1 MKKKVKKSQKKNHN
15 KSLLQQMIGNKKVLI
30 ISFVVLVIIA
40 FCLYKVIVFIQ
51 NPTDTFSVEQG
62 QIYQEE
68 RATGYIIRDETVV
81 KGDNYK
87 NGMEQ
92 IKTEGERVAKGD
104 AIFRYYTTGE
114 EELVKKIQ
122 DLDVKISEAMANTN
136 DLLPADV
143 ASLESQIEANIYSL
157 YTVNNLQTIQETK
170 KEIANNINKKA
181 KIAGEKSPAGSYLKK
196 LIDERSEYENQL
208 NEGAEYLNAPISGV
222 VSYKVDGYEDALT
235 TDDFSNLSTEF
246 LENLNLKTGQIV
258 ADSTESAKI
267 INNFE
272 CYIACSLDS
281 EQASNVEVGDEVK
294 LRLPSEAEITS
305 STEYVKQDGDKILI
319 VFKIDQQVQELISYR
334 KISFDIIWWSDSGK
348 KIPNDAIGTETKGE
362 NQVAYV
368 IRTRGG
374 YQTKIWVKILRQ
386 NDKYAIVD
394 NYTSTELKELGYTD
408 EEIQG
413 RSTLTLYDEILRKPT
428 S

>member
-170 KEIANNINKKA
+170 KK
-181 KIAGEKSPAGSYLKK
+181 
-196 LIDERSEYENQL
+196 
-208 NEGAEYLNAPISGV
+208 
-222 VSYKVDGYEDALT
+222 
-235 TDDFSNLSTEF
+235 
-246 LENLNLKTGQIV
+246 
-258 ADSTESAKI
+258 
-267 INNFE
+267 
-272 CYIACSLDS
+272 
-281 EQASNVEVGDEVK
+281 
-294 LRLPSEAEITS
+294 
-305 STEYVKQDGDKILI
+305 
-319 VFKIDQQVQELISYR
+319 
-334 KISFDIIWWSDSGK
+334 
-348 KIPNDAIGTETKGE
+348 
-362 NQVAYV
+362 
-368 IRTRGG
+368 
-374 YQTKIWVKILRQ
+374 
-386 NDKYAIVD
+386 
-394 NYTSTELKELGYTD
+394 
-408 EEIQG
+408 
-413 RSTLTLYDEILRKPT
+413 
-428 S
+428 